1 MTAHA
6 HRLGLTHTA
15 RSVREPATVCVSRRQ
30 VSGRSVG
37 AMGLGSTVRP
47 VR

>member
-15 RSVREPATVCVSRRQ
+15 RSVREPATVCVES
-30 VSGRSVG
+30 
-37 AMGLGSTVRP
+37 L
-47 VR
+47 